1 MQRKQVSDPDETLTS
16 CGRPSQPKHSRKMT
30 VTRFDTVKI
39 FLNTFQIDDAGAA
52 GIEYAMIA
60 GLISIVIIAA
70 ASTIGTNISAMMSKV
85 QVKSAVATSAT

>member
-1 MQRKQVSDPDETLTS
+1 MKTLLQAFQADET
-16 CGRPSQPKHSRKMT
+16 
-30 VTRFDTVKI
+30 
-39 FLNTFQIDDAGAA
+39 GAA
-52 GIEYAMIA
+52 AIEYAMIA

>member
-1 MQRKQVSDPDETLTS
+1 
-16 CGRPSQPKHSRKMT
+16 MT
-30 VTRFDTVKI
+30 VTRFDTVKK

-52 GIEYAMIA
+52 DIEYAMFA

-70 ASTIGTNISAMMSKV
+70 ASTIGTNISAIVSKV